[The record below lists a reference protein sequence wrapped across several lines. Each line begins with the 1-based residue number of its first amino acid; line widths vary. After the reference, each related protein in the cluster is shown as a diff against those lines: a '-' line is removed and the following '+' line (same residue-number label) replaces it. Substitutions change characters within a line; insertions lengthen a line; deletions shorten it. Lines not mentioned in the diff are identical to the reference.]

1 MPSPEGPCTHGRGL
15 DSDNAIT
22 ATGALTPSDAPLN
35 PFGTAEEA
43 AASVLYDG
51 TSVYWRD
58 GVEKAA
64 NAASSSLPRS
74 S

>member
-22 ATGALTPSDAPLN
+22 AAGALTPSDAPSD

-43 AASVLYDG
+43 AAALYNA
-51 TSVYWRD
+51 TSVYWRA
-58 GVEKAA
+58 GIEKAA